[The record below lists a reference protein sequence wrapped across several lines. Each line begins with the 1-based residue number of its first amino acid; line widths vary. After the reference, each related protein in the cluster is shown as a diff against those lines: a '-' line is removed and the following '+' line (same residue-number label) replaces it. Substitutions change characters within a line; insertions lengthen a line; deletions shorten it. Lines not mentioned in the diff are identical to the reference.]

1 MKKHSLTIINILQYL
16 FTALALIFGLFLVV
30 TIVRD
35 FLYNNSLKNYKYSR
49 KWTIDV
55 TFQKSDFLFD
65 DSISQDSGLTNLLS
79 DCKEIIYSSGLKE
92 TYPELAWENLNNIT
106 IWYYDSTQCIDDFTI
121 YGVYDSNNNR
131 IVLMPKALSGEK
143 SIYGC
148 IIHETLHALFDNAS
162 PSQLNEGI
170 VDYFT
175 CIITQENGFDY
186 SPTYTEE
193 ITFWLLLCNIFGE
206 KECLT
211 MVLNNTL
218 NQNIDALTIENAG
231 KKFNAILYFISH
243 PQEDVEFEKDELIM
257 MAQEIICNATREYA
271 KNIKNPSER
280 EKILDFCKYGLI
292 IKDEYF
298 FQLLS

>member
-1 MKKHSLTIINILQYL
+1 MKKHSLTIINILQYIL
-16 FTALALIFGLFLVV
+16 TALALLCGLFICVI
-30 TIVRD
+30 IVRD
-35 FLYNNSLKNYKYSR
+35 LSYNNSLKNYKYSR
-49 KWTIDV
+49 EWTIDV
-55 TFQKSDFLFD
+55 TFQKSDLLFD
-65 DSISQDSGLTNLLS
+65 DSISQDTGLTNLLS

-92 TYPELAWENLNNIT
+92 TYPELAWENLDTIT
-106 IWYYDSTQCIDDFTI
+106 IWYSDSTQCIDDFTI
-121 YGVYDSNNNR
+121 YGVYDSHNNR
-131 IVLMPKALSGEK
+131 IVLMPKALSGDK

-175 CIITQENGFDY
+175 CIIAQENGLDY

-206 KECLT
+206 KECLN
-211 MVLNNTL
+211 MVLNDTL

-231 KKFNAILYFISH
+231 KKFNAILYYISH
-243 PQEDVEFEKDELIM
+243 PQEDLGFEKDELIM
-257 MAQEIICNATREYA
+257 MAQEIVCNATREYV
-271 KNIKNPSER
+271 KKLDNPSEK
-280 EKILDFCKYGLI
+280 EKIVDFCKYGLI

-298 FQLLS
+298 FRLLS